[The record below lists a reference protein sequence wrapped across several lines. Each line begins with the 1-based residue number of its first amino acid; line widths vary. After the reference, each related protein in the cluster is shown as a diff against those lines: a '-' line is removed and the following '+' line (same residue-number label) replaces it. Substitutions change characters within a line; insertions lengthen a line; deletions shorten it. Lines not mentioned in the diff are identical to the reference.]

1 MTKNRAW
8 WSLHAIVFIWGFT
21 GILGKEITLSPIP
34 LVFWRTLIA
43 ISGVLLVVII
53 TKKKMM
59 LPWRRVLQLALVGL
73 LIAGH
78 WIAFFTSIKQSN
90 ISTALTVLSTN
101 AIFTSLVAPLIL
113 GGRWKISEIILGS
126 VGTLGLSLIFHFEGQ
141 YTMGILWSLLA
152 AFLAAI
158 FSSANARLVRNME
171 PITMTAYELI
181 FANLWVL
188 IYILLDPQVTVEWS
202 MLSSRN
208 IFLLGVLGWVATS
221 LPFIISIEVMKKL
234 SPFTCAIAINM
245 EPVYSIILALLL
257 YGADEYMSAGFYW
270 GALLILSVVFFETI
284 MSKKRA

>member
-59 LPWRRVLQLALVGL
+59 LPWRRVMQLALVGL

>member
-1 MTKNRAW
+1 MTKNKAW